1 MLTKSAYRVK
11 YNLVFELAATGQ
23 HNMEQRTTYQLHY
36 LRTKSPFSVEND
48 NMDVNTIH
56 TRWEISKTTYEEQTG

>member
-1 MLTKSAYRVK
+1 MLTKSACRVIN
-11 YNLVFELAATGQ
+11 NLMCELAATGQ
-23 HNMEQRTTYQLHY
+23 HNMEQRTTNQLHK